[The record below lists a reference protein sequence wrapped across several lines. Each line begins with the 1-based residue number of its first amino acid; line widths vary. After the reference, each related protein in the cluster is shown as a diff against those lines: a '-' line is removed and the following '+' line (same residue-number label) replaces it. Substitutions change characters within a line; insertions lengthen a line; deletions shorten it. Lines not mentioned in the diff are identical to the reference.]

1 MNSMVR
7 SVVET
12 CNSLNGNNKPYSK
25 PNHNPTEDLPLKDMY
40 DLIDQHKL
48 HLKFLQD
55 NDVCD
60 DTEKVVI
67 IQSIKDVFE
76 MIRVCTA
83 TKTNNNDSVSN

>member
-1 MNSMVR
+1 MNSMLR

-12 CNSLNGNNKPYSK
+12 CNSLNGNNKPYLK
-25 PNHNPTEDLPLKDMY
+25 PSHNPTEDFPLKDMY

-48 HLKFLQD
+48 HLQYLQD

-67 IQSIKDVFE
+67 IQSIKDVF
-76 MIRVCTA
+76 
-83 TKTNNNDSVSN
+83 